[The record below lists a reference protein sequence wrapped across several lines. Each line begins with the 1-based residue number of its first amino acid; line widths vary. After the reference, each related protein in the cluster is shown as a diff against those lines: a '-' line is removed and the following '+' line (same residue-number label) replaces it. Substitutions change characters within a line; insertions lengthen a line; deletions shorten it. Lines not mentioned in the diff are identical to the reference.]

1 MEIDWTALLVTAW
14 GVVIMGAPLGLV
26 PYPVLGRPLS
36 PLYFMVGGAVY
47 GALMGWVEYAAARR
61 ARLASSRQENR

>member
-1 MEIDWTALLVTAW
+1 
-14 GVVIMGAPLGLV
+14 
-26 PYPVLGRPLS
+26 
-36 PLYFMVGGAVY
+36 MVGGAVY